1 MCSWPQ
7 SFTSWRWLKRFHS
20 FIQQFI
26 RYQIVLFSEL
36 DGTSWPIGK
45 PVRCVRFFLC
55 LLYNLYRARRFRGRI
70 PKDGHEYREE
80 DRNERHQSSSK
91 WTGKSVVKCKY
102 KIPLERPYHI
112 LSSPEHNL
120 LPKIRPNILTEIISC
135 KNSVV
140 LLQQVYYYFCFS
152 NVWLKSAT
160 EHTNILI
167 YILLNTL
174 HKISKLTW
182 PGALSSGYGR
192 KLMLWVRIPAT
203 YTGWTILFSL

>member
-1 MCSWPQ
+1 MRAHQ
-7 SFTSWRWLKRFHS
+7 SENRLASL
-20 FIQQFI
+20 Q
-26 RYQIVLFSEL
+26 LFQPLYIYITKES
-36 DGTSWPIGK
+36 
-45 PVRCVRFFLC
+45 CVRFILC

-152 NVWLKSAT
+152 NV
-160 EHTNILI
+160 
-167 YILLNTL
+167 
-174 HKISKLTW
+174 
-182 PGALSSGYGR
+182 
-192 KLMLWVRIPAT
+192 
-203 YTGWTILFSL
+203 